1 MWIVTHIRPSREPAR
16 LCVCNTFAEAEQ
28 QAHAAGAVGEPT
40 RLNNHDTRAE
50 LSAGANV
57 RGIRFSST
65 G

>member
-1 MWIVTHIRPSREPAR
+1 MFIVTLVQPDRQPHR
-16 LCVCNTFAEAEQ
+16 LVICNTFAEAEQ